1 MKTKMDLGWQSDQDL
16 SMKND
21 LALHENITDYANK
34 MNLEEEKHSD
44 NNLRSEGSLFVM
56 LLL

>member
-1 MKTKMDLGWQSDQDL
+1 MELEWQSDQDL

-21 LALHENITDYANK
+21 LALSENITDYANK

-44 NNLRSEGSLFVM
+44 NNLRSEGLLFVM
-56 LLL
+56 